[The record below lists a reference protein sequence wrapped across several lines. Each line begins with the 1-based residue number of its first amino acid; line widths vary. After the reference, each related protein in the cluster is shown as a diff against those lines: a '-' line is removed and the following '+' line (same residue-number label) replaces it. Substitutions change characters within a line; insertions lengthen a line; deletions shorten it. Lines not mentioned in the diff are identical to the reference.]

1 MTNTAEQTLDSNKKS
16 SKHVGTWY
24 SLVYD
29 VIMLIV
35 ISIDLLFILIDNL
48 LMSDALTNFSNYLA
62 YEFNFIFLS
71 KVVANYG
78 GYGYGYFNH
87 TYLSMLGGFFTLFL
101 IGELLARWLIAII
114 FKHYYRWFFFPFVHW
129 YEVLGC
135 FPQLRVLRLLRVIA
149 IGRRLYQMGYR
160 FLPEKWLES
169 LKFYYNVLL
178 EELSDK
184 VLLTAT
190 NNIRS
195 QLNESVDSQIL
206 VKKTIDKNR
215 ENIKAMLLSLLR
227 TELAPRLRAELMP
240 TNQNSPV
247 ATHVGLAIADAVE
260 KTPEIELVL
269 AKIPIAGNM
278 IKSQIL
284 AISEK
289 VGYNIAESVSNRL
302 LQDEVLDEI
311 FVSIADGISQIN
323 PNNPA
328 LEALIADIIEEG
340 LTAFEQQIKI
350 QQWRHKEKIDSL
362 PL

>member
-1 MTNTAEQTLDSNKKS
+1 MTNTAEQKLTSDKKTA
-16 SKHVGTWY
+16 KHTGTWY
-24 SLVYD
+24 SLTYD
-29 VIMLIV
+29 VIMLVV
-35 ISIDLLFILIDNL
+35 ISIDLLFILIDNI
-48 LMSDALTNFSNYLA
+48 LMSDAFVNFSNFLT
-62 YEFNFIFLS
+62 YEFNFNFLS

-78 GYGYGYFNH
+78 GFGYGIFNH

-101 IGELLARWLIAII
+101 IAELIGRWLIAII
-114 FKHYYRWFFFPFVHW
+114 FKHYYRWFFFPFIHW

-135 FPQLRVLRLLRVIA
+135 FPQLRVLRLLRAIA

-160 FLPEKWLES
+160 FLPEKWLDS
-169 LKFYYNVLL
+169 LKFYYSIVL

-184 VLLTAT
+184 VLLTAVD
-190 NNIRS
+190 NIRT
-195 QLNESVDSQIL
+195 QLDNSVDSQAL

-215 ENIKAMLLSLLR
+215 ENIEEMVLSMLR

-240 TNQNSPV
+240 NNQNSPV

-260 KTPEIELVL
+260 KTPEIELIL
-269 AKIPIAGNM
+269 AKIPIAGNI
-278 IKSQIL
+278 IKSQL
-284 AISEK
+284 MGISEK
-289 VGYNIAESVSNRL
+289 VGYNIADAVSYRL

-311 FVSIADGISQIN
+311 FVSIAHGISQIN

-340 LTAFEQQIKI
+340 LNAFEQQIKI
-350 QQWRHKEKIDSL
+350 QQWQHQEKIDKL